1 MQQLVPLGSN
11 PYMLADIMGHQL
23 GTSSCLANYL
33 HLDFRQPRPA
43 HSTLLSAPAPSAPFP
58 SPCILAGFASCVQAA
73 NNFAKLLKAYEVL
86 GDEEQRRLYDR
97 GDLVEATL
105 SL

>member
-1 MQQLVPLGSN
+1 M
-11 PYMLADIMGHQL
+11 
-23 GTSSCLANYL
+23 
-33 HLDFRQPRPA
+33 
-43 HSTLLSAPAPSAPFP
+43 
-58 SPCILAGFASCVQAA
+58 QAA